1 MAELI
6 HDPESDLTYRAW
18 TVDGAKAVL
27 VLVHGLGAHSGR
39 WQCLAQFAAAKNIAC
54 YAVELK
60 GFGQNCG
67 TRGHADSWQDYY
79 RDIAALCG
87 LARRQNPHAKI
98 FLAGESFGGLVAFG
112 FAQEQPQA
120 FDGLICLSPAFVNTL
135 KVSPWKY
142 AGAFLSLALGRP
154 ARQFKVPFNLG
165 MITRDQA
172 MIQAL
177 RDDPAEHR
185 LMSARLF
192 WLMFKRQLELKSAH
206 PVLKVPVLFLVAG
219 DDLLVSSCASRRL
232 FQRLVAP
239 AKKLIEYP
247 GMRHALSIDLGRER
261 VFGDIVN
268 WIDSRGGACPSRYKR
283 HYAGENEL

>member
-1 MAELI
+1 MLPELI
-6 HDPESDLTYRAW
+6 HDSENGLMYRAW
-18 TVDGAKAVL
+18 AMRDAQTVL
-27 VLVHGLGAHSGR
+27 VLVHGLGGHCGR
-39 WQCLAQFAAAKNIAC
+39 WQYLAQFAAAKNIAC

-60 GFGQNCG
+60 GFGLNSG
-67 TRGHADSWQDYY
+67 VRGHVDSWQDYY
-79 RDIAALCG
+79 RDIARLCG
-87 LARRQNPHAKI
+87 LARRQNPQAKI

-112 FAQEQPQA
+112 FAQANAHPL
-120 FDGLICLSPAFVNTL
+120 DGLICLSPAFVNTL

-165 MITRDQA
+165 MITRDQQ

-239 AKKLIEYP
+239 DKKLIEYP
-247 GMRHALSIDLGRER
+247 GMRHALAIELDREK
-261 VFGDIVN
+261 VFADMIKWVTEE
-268 WIDSRGGACPSRYKR
+268 R
-283 HYAGENEL
+283 